1 MINLTKII
9 LLKLSEI
16 EKSSSKY
23 KPRICVI
30 KKILCSTFGIVC
42 LCNTFL
48 KSDYLGKVPYLNK
61 IEMFLEIFSTF

>member
-16 EKSSSKY
+16 EKSLSKY
-23 KPRICVI
+23 KPRMYVI
-30 KKILCSTFGIVC
+30 KRTICSTFGIMC

-48 KSDYLGKVPYLNK
+48 KSDYLGKVPL
-61 IEMFLEIFSTF
+61 S